1 MMQFK
6 KLINIIFFSNKFF
19 VFSCLL
25 NMLIYCLTICLLFFK
40 TDSLVDI
47 YVLPKWLAGLFIV
60 GIVIPLFL
68 IGHFYFKKISFTKK
82 GLIRCIGIVV
92 IAQAIWGWCKFLIIR
107 DSIIMVGSFE
117 NPAGFASCLVI
128 GLPFVLNICE
138 KKNWKIISF
147 VFVLISIVL
156 SQSRTGVFCCIII
169 LLTLGLFDMN
179 NVFKPKVLR
188 SILLITFLGIVV
200 WGLSHLKQGSSQGRV
215 FIIERCV
222 DIIKEHPLGLG
233 IRGFSTHY
241 MKYQEIY
248 FREHPDSSAVMLADD
263 IKVPLNEYLCIA
275 VNYGLPGILL
285 LMSLIVGVFVFCYNK
300 RISYK
305 NPFVLSFIQILVF
318 SFFSYPLQYPFTW
331 FILVCILCYLYQ
343 SFIIKV
349 LNRTFVFSIIG
360 ILGGVYL
367 VVYTSMNYI
376 EERKWGMLY
385 DESSYIQSK
394 NLESLYESIYEEKK
408 SDPFFLY
415 KYATILLDVN
425 NYNRCEEIL
434 NERQRCVYDYSQA
447 ILWAQY
453 FSQQNNYL
461 VAANFYSNASNMCP
475 SKFYPLYKL
484 YMIHKRLR
492 NINEQRNLRKRILN
506 KKIKID
512 SDEVRLLRNAI
523 LNDTISLN

>member
-1 MMQFK
+1 M
-6 KLINIIFFSNKFF
+6 
-19 VFSCLL
+19 
-25 NMLIYCLTICLLFFK
+25 TICILFCK

-47 YVLPKWLAGLFIV
+47 YVLPKWLAGLFIAGITIPLLIIGHV
-60 GIVIPLFL
+60 YLKRIGFTKEEFIRCMGSIVIL
-68 IGHFYFKKISFTKK
+68 
-82 GLIRCIGIVV
+82 
-92 IAQAIWGWCKFLIIR
+92 QAAWGWCKLFVIK
-107 DSIIMVGSFE
+107 DSIVMVGAFE

-128 GLPFVLNICE
+128 GLPFILNICG
-138 KKNWKIISF
+138 KKYWTIVSF
-147 VFVLISIVL
+147 AFIFISIIL
-156 SQSRTGVFCCIII
+156 SQSRAGVFCCISM
-169 LLTLGLFDMN
+169 LLVCQCVDIKIALCP
-179 NVFKPKVLR
+179 VHKV
-188 SILLITFLGIVV
+188 ILLITFSVV
-200 WGLSHLKQGSSQGRV
+200 FIWGLSHLKQGSSQGRV

-248 FREHPDSSAVMLADD
+248 FREHPDSPAVMLADD

-285 LMSLIVGVFVFCYNK
+285 LMSLIVGVFIFCYNK